1 MAIYQDEERIKK
13 ATSEKSR
20 SPAAWVIGGIFF
32 MALIGALFFYDGRDA
47 KTVPGPTTPNVVNNP
62 TGTK

>member
-1 MAIYQDEERIKK
+1 MAIYQDEEQVNT
-13 ATSEKSR
+13 AASEKSR
-20 SPAAWVIGGIFF
+20 SPVAWAIGVVFF
-32 MALIGALFFYDGRDA
+32 LALIGALFFYDGRDA